1 MMDEPMNDVT
11 QQPTTPDPDELAS
24 LRTELEQLRG
34 DLNSAREELSKTK
47 QLNFT
52 LARQLDVS
60 RGKIPSIET
69 QLNDLFGGGEKRG

>member
-1 MMDEPMNDVT
+1 MMDEPMIDEV
-11 QQPTTPDPDELAS
+11 QQPITPDPDELAS

-34 DLNSAREELSKTK
+34 DLNTAREELSKTK